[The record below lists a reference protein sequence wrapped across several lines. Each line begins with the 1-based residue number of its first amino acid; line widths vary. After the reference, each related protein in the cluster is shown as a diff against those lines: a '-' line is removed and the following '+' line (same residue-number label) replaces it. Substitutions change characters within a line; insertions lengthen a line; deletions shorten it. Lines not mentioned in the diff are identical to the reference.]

1 MADERPGQTR
11 MRHDEAD
18 SSIQIHSILPFVK
31 IERRTSRGDRDVT
44 PLSNTY
50 CIVIRAHNSKREW
63 RRVLTFVPTH
73 ENEKNVITT

>member
-44 PLSNTY
+44 PLSNT
-50 CIVIRAHNSKREW
+50 
-63 RRVLTFVPTH
+63 VLSFVPIIQN
-73 ENEKNVITT
+73 ENGDVS